1 MGVRHLRGIID
12 RLRDRGMTL
21 FMNTQLLSEVARRY
35 TSIGVL
41 AQGRLGFQDRIS
53 ALEGYDERA
62 LEELY
67 VGVAQEDAA

>member
-1 MGVRHLRGIID
+1 
-12 RLRDRGMTL
+12 
-21 FMNTQLLSEVARRY
+21 MNTQLLSEVARRY